1 MKTSNILKA
10 AQNKIKIVAIYT
22 GGDGAL
28 WSSHLKNM
36 SKEWIVGF
44 DSESS
49 VVNNSIYDRR
59 AAPSF
64 YILDSNKIVLLKDA
78 TYDTAIEYIKENI
91 K

>member
-1 MKTSNILKA
+1 
-10 AQNKIKIVAIYT
+10 
-22 GGDGAL
+22 
-28 WSSHLKNM
+28 M
-36 SKEWIVGF
+36 SREWIVGF